1 MKTNLKGRGK
11 QVICPYCGFKF
22 DIAYARAFACS
33 GCPSSVYGSC
43 GYVKCPKCG
52 KEFPFQG

>member
-1 MKTNLKGRGK
+1 LKGRGK